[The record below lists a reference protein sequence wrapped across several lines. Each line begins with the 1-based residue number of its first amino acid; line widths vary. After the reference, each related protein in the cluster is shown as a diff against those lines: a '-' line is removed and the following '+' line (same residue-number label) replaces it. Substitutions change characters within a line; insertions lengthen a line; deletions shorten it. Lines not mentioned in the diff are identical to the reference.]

1 MTKQAQAP
9 QAAQESPKK
18 DTPFYMSV
26 VNHID
31 KAIEDGTLAGIQKK
45 EVSIYIGYY
54 KDGNKICGIN
64 KSKNY
69 KFFAFHPE
77 ARQLKIDNLTPV
89 SDKEAKQK
97 HYGKVT
103 AIYTGASLEVPV
115 QILKMHLK

>member
-1 MTKQAQAP
+1 MENKNQKENQT
-9 QAAQESPKK
+9 PKVHYQ
-18 DTPFYMSV
+18 TV
-26 VNHID
+26 VEHID
-31 KAIEDGTLAGIQKK
+31 KAIEAGELPGIQKK

-69 KFFAFHPE
+69 KFFAFHPK
-77 ARQLKIDNLTPV
+77 ARELKVDNLTPV

-103 AIYTGASLEVPV
+103 AIYTGASLEVPI
-115 QILKMHLK
+115 QLLKYHLG